1 MHGKSRLNFWT
12 FSFLSLRVVVVFAR
26 NVKQGAS
33 CFYPKVAKCSNV
45 DCSVTIFRNKSD
57 KQLTDKQITELVTT
71 GKTGLIKGF
80 KSKNGKVFDASLAF
94 DDQFNVTFVFPEKK
108 GKPKK

>member
-1 MHGKSRLNFWT
+1 M
-12 FSFLSLRVVVVFAR
+12 
-26 NVKQGAS
+26 
-33 CFYPKVAKCSNV
+33 
-45 DCSVTIFRNKSD
+45 
-57 KQLTDKQITELVTT
+57 QLTDKQITELVTT

-94 DDQFNVTFVFPEKK
+94 DEQFNVTFVFPEKK

>member
-1 MHGKSRLNFWT
+1 MQDRRIL
-12 FSFLSLRVVVVFAR
+12 
-26 NVKQGAS
+26 
-33 CFYPKVAKCSNV
+33 FYPKVAKCSNV

-80 KSKNGKVFDASLAF
+80 KSKNGKVFDASLTF
-94 DDQFNVTFVFPEKK
+94 DEQFNVTFVFPEKK

>member
-1 MHGKSRLNFWT
+1 MFT
-12 FSFLSLRVVVVFAR
+12 FFRFGQWLYLPEMQDRR
-26 NVKQGAS
+26 IL
-33 CFYPKVAKCSNV
+33 FYPKVAKCSNV

-94 DDQFNVTFVFPEKK
+94 DGQFNVTFVFPEKK